1 MKDYY
6 TILGIK
12 CTATN
17 EEVKKAYRTLS
28 KKYHPDVNPSGAEQ
42 FKNINEA
49 NSVLSDTEKRK
60 SYDLQYK
67 THLGNKNKT
76 QPSNHSGQPKPK
88 KTSNVQ
94 EKKNATH
101 FRNSQTTNNG
111 TKSTIIVNGVKINM
125 NTSKNVTT
133 NIRVVNGK
141 VIIETK
147 QN

>member
-12 CTATN
+12 CTAST

-60 SYDLQYK
+60 SYDVKHKVHFGPKQQK
-67 THLGNKNKT
+67 STTQNKT
-76 QPSNHSGQPKPK
+76 STVKTKKP
-88 KTSNVQ
+88 T
-94 EKKNATH
+94 E
-101 FRNSQTTNNG
+101 TNNV
-111 TKSTIIVNGVKINM
+111 KSTINVFNYNTGNKSSVTVNGVKINI
-125 NTSKNVTT
+125 NVGGNSST
-133 NIRVVNGK
+133 NIKVVNGK
-141 VIIETK
+141 VIIERKFGT
-147 QN
+147 Q